1 VEEFASRIEAQQYAR
16 IAEWSLEQR
25 RRMLAELQSL
35 RRLDFLMF
43 ELETYLAGIPGAA
56 AAAEAAR
63 ADSVLAREAV

>member
-1 VEEFASRIEAQQYAR
+1 
-16 IAEWSLEQR
+16 
-25 RRMLAELQSL
+25 MLAELQSL